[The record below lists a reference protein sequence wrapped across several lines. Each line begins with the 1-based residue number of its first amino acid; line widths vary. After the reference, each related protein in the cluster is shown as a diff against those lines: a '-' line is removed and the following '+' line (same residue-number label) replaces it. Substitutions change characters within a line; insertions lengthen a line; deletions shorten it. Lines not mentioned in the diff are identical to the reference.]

1 MDLSLNGLPTG
12 AARTA
17 RPAPGTLTPS
27 RLGEAWPEVSA
38 RLDRMLASRGVD
50 PVLREDIVQEV
61 ALRALDKQVPFTDP
75 ADLYRWAATT
85 ARNLHV
91 DILRTGGRTTGDD
104 ALVAVADPSD
114 VAHTAER
121 RVALGQVWRA
131 LALMRPNEQEAILDS
146 LDEDRH
152 ARSSQVLVRRHRA
165 RATLRRAVGGV
176 LSTLGAVRLRLR
188 SAGVAAPGVT
198 SVAAI
203 ALLGPVLVLDLARPT
218 VQRPNVSRAP
228 AVTVLTGD
236 ARPVTAASRTA
247 IRSDAA
253 RPRAAAGSGA
263 LRRATAPAAAPAPKV
278 AEVRAP
284 GGIGGGIDR
293 PANPEH
299 RREVCVGVQHPDA
312 QVCAPRPDT
321 GPLPDWPPTP

>member
-1 MDLSLNGLPTG
+1 
-12 AARTA
+12 
-17 RPAPGTLTPS
+17 
-27 RLGEAWPEVSA
+27 
-38 RLDRMLASRGVD
+38 MLASRGVD

-146 LDEDRH
+146 LDEDRY

-176 LSTLGAVRLRLR
+176 LSVLGALRLRLR
-188 SAGVAAPGVT
+188 DAGMAAPGIT
-198 SVAAI
+198 SVAAV
-203 ALLGPVLVLDLARPT
+203 ALLGPVLVLDLAGPA
-218 VQRPNVSRAP
+218 VQRPAVAP
-228 AVTVLTGD
+228 APAFAVLTGR
-236 ARPVTAASRTA
+236 ARPMQAALLTTLRPTAVTAPAGPARTV
-247 IRSDAA
+247 
-253 RPRAAAGSGA
+253 
-263 LRRATAPAAAPAPKV
+263 RRATVPAPAGAERV
-278 AEVRAP
+278 AEVAP
-284 GGIGGGIDR
+284 GGTGLGVDR
-293 PANPEH
+293 PPNPEH
-299 RREVCVGVQHPDA
+299 RRDVCVGTRHPDREVCV
-312 QVCAPRPDT
+312 PRPDT
-321 GPLPDWPPTP
+321 GPLPEPPPVP

>member
-1 MDLSLNGLPTG
+1 
-12 AARTA
+12 
-17 RPAPGTLTPS
+17 
-27 RLGEAWPEVSA
+27 
-38 RLDRMLASRGVD
+38 MLASRGVD

-176 LSTLGAVRLRLR
+176 LSSLGALRLRLR
-188 SAGVAAPGVT
+188 DAGIATPGIT
-198 SVAAI
+198 SVAAV
-203 ALLGPVLVLDLARPT
+203 ALLGPVLVLDLAGPAVRRPA
-218 VQRPNVSRAP
+218 VAPAP
-228 AVTVLTGD
+228 AVAVLTGG
-236 ARPVTAASRTA
+236 ARPVQAASRTP
-247 IRSDAA
+247 IRASAVPPAGPA
-253 RPRAAAGSGA
+253 RT
-263 LRRATAPAAAPAPKV
+263 LRRATAPAPAPAPKV
-278 AEVRAP
+278 AEVAP
-284 GGIGGGIDR
+284 GGYGAGIDR
-293 PANPEH
+293 PPNPTG
-299 RREVCVGVQHPDA
+299 RRDICAGSAHDPDVEVCV
-312 QVCAPRPDT
+312 PRPDT
-321 GPLPDWPPTP
+321 GPLPEPPPLP